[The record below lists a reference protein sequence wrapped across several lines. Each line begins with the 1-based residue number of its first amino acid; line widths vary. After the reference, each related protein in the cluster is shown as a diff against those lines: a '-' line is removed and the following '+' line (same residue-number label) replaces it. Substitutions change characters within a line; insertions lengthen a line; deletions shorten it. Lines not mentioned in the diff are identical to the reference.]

1 MPRPGWAACAVVTLL
16 ALAACS
22 PAPSGTPPSSASGSP
37 SSGSASPAAAAPG
50 EVYTDQQLVDLAT
63 TVVRSRN
70 LQGLVIDTRTLRE
83 TAKYVTVPVST
94 GVTTPDQCAAFRL
107 HEETETAG
115 RRTEAD
121 VSFAEGRMP
130 LAAQSSQTTTI
141 AFVIR
146 SAPHDK
152 LAAADFNKTDDLA
165 AQCARFERSYTY
177 SVAGGGA
184 MSSTYEVQLL
194 TAPPVGQQAYAT
206 AQKAKGLGP
215 KDIGTAG
222 MQVLAGTVSIDMALT
237 VWPVNSETTARAVD
251 SMAGFA
257 RELIDEAVKN
267 PPGASKPDPAG
278 ARSPEELSQFLKG
291 VTGGAGAELYVTPT
305 EARAVTRASGA
316 SPLPS
321 LASCAYDDAAYFGTL
336 AGGATMAQG
345 IVSTADKV
353 ISLDVT
359 AISMGASI
367 PPPYPFDTRTS
378 AIEGCTSIQAN
389 VLGQGPQSWSAV
401 KPLAVQFDADSS
413 HAFRYQ
419 ASDGSG
425 QSLVRLGARRGTL
438 SVEVSTMSYRPLE
451 EGDVQA
457 AVDAATTVIGQVF
470 AKAGL

>member
-1 MPRPGWAACAVVTLL
+1 M
-16 ALAACS
+16 
-22 PAPSGTPPSSASGSP
+22 
-37 SSGSASPAAAAPG
+37 
-50 EVYTDQQLVDLAT
+50 
-63 TVVRSRN
+63 
-70 LQGLVIDTRTLRE
+70 IDTRTLRE

-194 TAPPVGQQAYAT
+194 TTPPVGQQAYAT

-278 ARSPEELSQFLKG
+278 ARSPEELTQLLKG

-401 KPLAVQFDADSS
+401 KPLAVQLDADSS

-438 SVEVSTMSYRPLE
+438 SVEVGTMSYRPLG